1 MGAAHVGGDDIQV
14 WQLLEVRNMWEFSHE
29 QMINATPEQVFK
41 LLVDLPGYRNWNP
54 FLFEVAGAVEQ
65 GGVVTGK
72 SVLGRFTAS
81 FRHKIFEFVPN
92 RRLCWRD
99 FGLMALFVCGQR
111 SRHLEA
117 RGGKTHYRCD
127 LKISGP
133 LAGLV
138 KFMFA
143 DGLRRGIVA
152 EAGAID
158 AALSKPLN

>member
-1 MGAAHVGGDDIQV
+1 
-14 WQLLEVRNMWEFSHE
+14 MWEFTHE
-29 QMINATPEQVFK
+29 RTIDATPEQVFK

-54 FLFEVAGAVEQ
+54 FLIEAAGAVEV

-72 SVLGRFTAS
+72 SVLGRFTTS

-99 FGLMALFVCGQR
+99 FGMAALFVCGER
-111 SRHLEA
+111 SRYIEKRA
-117 RGGKTHYRCD
+117 GKTHYRCE
-127 LKISGP
+127 LKLSGP

-138 KFMFA
+138 NFMFG

-152 EAGAID
+152 EADAIEQTCCAD
-158 AALSKPLN
+158 NSPKVATRSR